1 MHIPDG
7 FLDLKTTAVA
17 GALSATGLAAALRR
31 IRTHPPVRRE
41 PMIGLAAAFIFV
53 AQMLNFPVLGGTSG
67 HLIGGVL
74 AAVVLGPE
82 VAVVVMSCVLI
93 LQCLLFADG
102 GLLALGANIWNLA
115 IVAPT
120 LGYAIH
126 ALTRR
131 LLPGLRGRLL
141 ATAFAAWCSVVFASI
156 SCAALLALSGAA
168 PWRIT
173 LPAMVSVHMVIGF
186 GEALITALVLAAVAR
201 TRPELLPEGESER
214 AGADDTR
221 RAIGYGLA
229 VACGLAAFVAPF
241 ASPLPDGLERVAER
255 LGFADRAAT
264 TPLHNSPF
272 PDYLIP
278 GANWSAL
285 STVIAGLA
293 GAAVAFAF
301 AYLLARMLTPRSGSR
316 SARDSV

>member
-7 FLDLKTTAVA
+7 FLDLKTTAAA
-17 GALSATGLAAALRR
+17 GALSAAGLAVALRR
-31 IRTHPPVRRE
+31 IRIHPPVRRE
-41 PMIGLAAAFIFV
+41 PTIGLAAAFIFV

-67 HLIGGVL
+67 HLIGAVL

-82 VAVVVMSCVLI
+82 IAVVVMSCVLI

-126 ALTRR
+126 VLTRR

-141 ATAFAAWCSVVFASI
+141 ATAFAAWCSVVIASI

-168 PWRIT
+168 AWRVAF
-173 LPAMVSVHMVIGF
+173 PAMVSVHMGIGF
-186 GEALITALVLAAVAR
+186 GEALITTLVLAAVAR
-201 TRPELLPEGESER
+201 TRPELLPE
-214 AGADDTR
+214 AGSDGVGDTR
-221 RAIGYGLA
+221 RAVGYGLA
-229 VACGLAAFVAPF
+229 VTCGLAAFVAPF
-241 ASPLPDGLERVAER
+241 ASPLPDGLEKVAER
-255 LGFADRAAT
+255 IGFANRADT
-264 TPLHNSPF
+264 TPLHSSPF
-272 PDYLIP
+272 PDYLTP
-278 GANWSAL
+278 GTDWSAF
-285 STVIAGLA
+285 STVIAGLV

-301 AYLLARMLTPRSGSR
+301 AYVLARMLTPRSASG
-316 SARDSV
+316 SARDSA